1 MVKSIMLRQLHN
13 LREKRT
19 SHDGTVARLIS
30 REALT
35 HCHLFYSLHTPCPFL
50 TTLLVGRLI
59 VESIWPWMR
68 PPENLVTSD
77 FRALQ
82 LMFLKKLLVFAA
94 LSCSLLVHVA
104 FAAEDDLQSEHV
116 KQAIHRARN
125 FLLEKQDRVQGN
137 WVSYPSFPGGKTALC
152 TLALLNAGDAPQEP
166 HISRAIAHLRSMSA
180 PKHTYVAAF

>member
-1 MVKSIMLRQLHN
+1 
-13 LREKRT
+13 
-19 SHDGTVARLIS
+19 
-30 REALT
+30 
-35 HCHLFYSLHTPCPFL
+35 
-50 TTLLVGRLI
+50 
-59 VESIWPWMR
+59 
-68 PPENLVTSD
+68 
-77 FRALQ
+77 
-82 LMFLKKLLVFAA
+82 MFLKKLLAFAA

-166 HISRAIAHLRSMSA
+166 HIARAIAHLRSMSA
-180 PKHTYVAAF
+180 PKHTYVAALQTMVFCQATPEKDLLLIRRNVELLQEWQIKTGIRKGGWSYSAKKSSNGGDNSNAQFARLAVHEAELAGIDIDRVWHQR